1 MQNQRLRQK
10 GFIAAGS
17 AEWCIPCFSHAQQSG
32 DFYAVTDE
40 VPAV

>member
-1 MQNQRLRQK
+1 MQNQRLRKK
-10 GFIAAGS
+10 GFMVTGS
-17 AEWCIPCFSHAQQSG
+17 VERRIPCFSHAQQSG